1 MSDPIRIIMSLVDE
15 YKTDIPESVYLE
27 ICDNLKHSFEFCRRC
42 TPPTIENP
50 LLNQELLSE
59 FRRQE
64 SAFKSPSFF
73 RVQRIIQYL

>member
-50 LLNQELLSE
+50 LLNHHH
-59 FRRQE
+59 
-64 SAFKSPSFF
+64 FF
-73 RVQRIIQYL
+73 VSNV